1 MTTKNE
7 AAWNQGAR
15 NPWIIALT
23 VTLATFMEIL
33 DTSIANVS
41 LPHIAGGLAASTD
54 ESTWVLTSY
63 LVSNASVL
71 PLSGW
76 FSSIF
81 GRKNFYRSCVFL
93 FTLSSFLCGL
103 APSLA
108 LLVLFRILQGAA
120 GGGLQPSEQ
129 AILVDT
135 FPRERLGMG
144 MAVYGV
150 AVLVAPIL
158 GPILGGWITDNYSW
172 RWIFFINIPVGILS
186 LALTSF
192 LIQDPP
198 NMARKGVREGMK
210 IDYVGLGLLGL
221 GLGSLQIVL
230 DRGQR
235 EDWFDSPVIATLAIL
250 AAIALVAAYVWEL
263 SHKDPMVD
271 VSLTKDRNFL
281 FSNLTMFMLGFML
294 YGSILLLPLLLQT
307 LEGFPATAAGLA
319 IAPGALG
326 TMFLMPVVGGLVRKV
341 QARWL
346 IIVGL
351 LVLAASG
358 FMMAGFNLDTD
369 FWAAVTARLV
379 QGVGL
384 AFLFIPINVAAY
396 SFVPPEKSNAASA
409 LINLGRNMGGSV
421 GIATATTIL
430 ARRSQFHQHILAGH
444 LTPLD
449 NTLRQGLS
457 ATSGLLASQGAGP
470 VQSLT
475 QAQGVF
481 YGELQRQSAMMAFV
495 DAFWLIAMVAV
506 LSIPLALLLKKIDPT
521 KAQSPAH

>member
-1 MTTKNE
+1 MYDQNN
-7 AAWNQGAR
+7 AAINKSAP

-33 DTSIANVS
+33 DTSIANVA

-63 LVSNASVL
+63 LVANAIVL

-81 GRKNFYRSCVFL
+81 GRKNFYRACVLL
-93 FTLSSFLCGL
+93 FTLSSLLCGF

-108 LLVLFRILQGAA
+108 LLVLFRVLQGAA

-135 FPRERLGMG
+135 FPREKLGMG

-172 RWIFFINIPVGILS
+172 RWIFFINIPVGIVS
-186 LALTSF
+186 LVLTSF

-198 NMARKGVREGMK
+198 HMMRRSLSAGMS

-235 EDWFDSPVIATLAIL
+235 LDWFDSPFIVVLSLL
-250 AAIALVAAYVWEL
+250 AAVGLVAVYLWE
-263 SHKDPMVD
+263 SSRKDPMVD
-271 VSLTKDRNFL
+271 VSLTKNRNFL
-281 FSNLTMFMLGFML
+281 LSNLTMFMLGFVL
-294 YGSILLLPLLLQT
+294 YGSIMLLPLLLQT
-307 LEGFPATAAGLA
+307 LEGFPSATAGLA

-326 TMFLMPVVGGLVRKV
+326 TMFLMPVVGTLVRKV

-346 IIVGL
+346 ILFGL

-358 FMMAGFNLDTD
+358 FMMAGFSLETD
-369 FWAAVTARLV
+369 FWAAVLARLV

-384 AFLFIPINVAAY
+384 AFLFIPINTAAY
-396 SFVPPEKSNAASA
+396 AFVPPEKSNAASA

-421 GIATATTIL
+421 GIATATTLL
-430 ARRSQFHQHILAGH
+430 ARRSQFHQHVLVGH

-449 NTLRQGLS
+449 PAYQHGLG
-457 ATSGLLASQGAGP
+457 ATAGLLAAQGTAGA
-470 VQSLT
+470 QSVA
-475 QAQGVF
+475 QAQGF
-481 YGELQRQSAMMAFV
+481 LYGQLQRQAAMMAFV
-495 DAFWLIAMVAV
+495 DAFWIMAVASV
-506 LSIPLALLLKKIDPT
+506 LSIPLALLLKKTDPA
-521 KAQSPAH
+521 KAHAGAH